1 MRDLRDELFLVGGGV
16 RLGFGRSDDPDCHTC
31 LINSGASALAAV
43 GMSPAL
49 PTGNWRRL
57 LIDLPE
63 NAK

>member
-1 MRDLRDELFLVGGGV
+1 MRDLRDEVFLVGDGV
-16 RLGFGRSDDPDCHTC
+16 RLGYGLSDDPDYHIY
-31 LINSGASALAAV
+31 LINGGASTLAVV